1 MIFMIPWQ
9 ESPVLALKCFFPLQL
24 LSAGVEHFMGKAG
37 PMVKLVMV
45 HGRSPM
51 VFSLAGRPAKHW
63 VRTVREPPW
72 GESVRE
78 SGGIQGGFVQFFGV
92 TILWENFGT
101 RSNTLCI
108 FGILMGY
115 WWDINIYSPMSKKN
129 PAGIVI
135 DEIPGELCRGN
146 LRGFSVRRRSP
157 RARADCN
164 GFPWSSPRSK
174 KGQKWYPLVMTN
186 IAIENGDL

>member
-1 MIFMIPWQ
+1 
-9 ESPVLALKCFFPLQL
+9 
-24 LSAGVEHFMGKAG
+24 
-37 PMVKLVMV
+37 MV
-45 HGRSPM
+45 HGKVHGLQSGRSSCEALGPGAFAM
-51 VFSLAGRPAKHW
+51 RW
-63 VRTVREPPW
+63 VRPWVRWYP
-72 GESVRE
+72 VV
-78 SGGIQGGFVQFFGV
+78 FVQFFWV

-101 RSNTLCI
+101 RSKTLCI